1 MDFFTQQDKA
11 KRYTKVLLLYFV
23 IAVSLIVLSV
33 NAVIYYFFMFLE
45 LYPYTPADWFSDGV
59 VYYISLATCLLILSG
74 SVFRWLKLK
83 SGGHA
88 VAAMVGAKRIDL
100 HTSDDKQRQLINIV
114 EEMSI
119 ASGVPIPA
127 LYVLDNEAGI
137 NAFVAGYLP
146 TEAVMVVTAGAIN
159 NFSRNEMQGVVA
171 HEYSHI
177 LNGDM
182 QINIRL
188 MSMLAGILMISS
200 LGHLLMR
207 GGHRSY
213 RSKESSGLAVLG
225 FLFLLVGY
233 IGVFFGRLIK
243 AAVSRQREYLA
254 DAASVQFTRNPE
266 GISSALNRIRELS
279 AGSYMKSAYAED
291 MSHMCFAQA
300 FNMLVTNWMAT
311 HPPLMD
317 RIKRIDPSYVARI
330 KARELNKKLNE
341 KSNVSSNV
349 NTSGDNESISSLVS
363 ENVNNVSAPDPNM
376 GSVAN
381 SVMGFSSTVNP
392 IQISSSELLQTA
404 GRIDESHIEFA
415 VNIHNAFSS
424 ELMES
429 VHQVEAARI
438 ILLNMILVRMNL
450 DEGMQYLKNKISE
463 KELRVIQDFNEE
475 ITGLENFQRLP
486 LFEMLLPTLKQ
497 MEDSDKVLY
506 LNLCEEFIKSDKR
519 YTLFEFILFSV
530 LKKSL
535 SPDAGKDIKVKYHS
549 FKSVINDLQMIFSV
563 MAHSSQCSTDM
574 RNKSYEKAV
583 EGFVAVS
590 DRKKLKMLD
599 YKEITP
605 KKMTSAFMRLSQLS
619 PILKRSVLES
629 SADIAM
635 HDGQLK
641 YSEAELLRA
650 IADLLNCPLPPLLPQ
665 AVN

>member
-1 MDFFTQQDKA
+1 MRSNIKMDFFTQQEKA
-11 KRYTKVLLLYFV
+11 KRYTKVLLLYF
-23 IAVSLIVLSV
+23 IFAISLIIVSLNV
-33 NAVIYYFFMFLE
+33 VIYYFFMFLE
-45 LYPYTPADWFSDGV
+45 FYPYTPADWFSGGV
-59 VYYISLATCLLILSG
+59 VYYISGAAFLLILSG
-74 SVFRWLKLK
+74 SVFRWIKLK

-88 VAAMVGAKRIDL
+88 VAAMVGAKRLDL
-100 HTSDDKQRQLINIV
+100 HTSDDKQRQLINVV

-119 ASGVPIPA
+119 ASGVPVPG
-127 LYVLDNEAGI
+127 LYILESEVGI

-159 NFSRNEMQGVVA
+159 NFTRNEMQGVVA

-207 GGHRSY
+207 GERRSF

-225 FLFLLVGY
+225 FLLLLIGY

-266 GISSALNRIRELS
+266 GISSALNRIREVS
-279 AGSYMKSAYAED
+279 AGSYMKSAYAEE

-311 HPPLMD
+311 HPPLID

-330 KARELNKKLNE
+330 KARELNKKYNQ
-341 KSNVSSNV
+341 KPSQKNM
-349 NTSGDNESISSLVS
+349 GDNEVTTQPATASVS
-363 ENVNNVSAPDPNM
+363 NNPVL
-376 GSVAN
+376 GSVM
-381 SVMGFSSTVNP
+381 SFTETVSP
-392 IQISSSELLQTA
+392 EPISSSELLDTA
-404 GRIDESHIEFA
+404 GKIDESHIAFA
-415 VNIHNAFSS
+415 VKIHNAFSD
-424 ELMES
+424 ELMQS
-429 VHQVEAARI
+429 IHQIETARV

-450 DEGMQYLKNKISE
+450 DEGMQYLKSKISE
-463 KELRVIQDFNEE
+463 GELKVIYEFNDE
-475 ITGLENFQRLP
+475 ISGLENFQRLP

-497 MEDSDKVLY
+497 MNESDKMIY
-506 LNLCEEFIKSDKR
+506 LDLCEGFIKSDKR
-519 YTLFEFILFSV
+519 YTLFEFVLFSI
-530 LKKSL
+530 LKKNL
-535 SPDAGKDIKVKYHS
+535 SPDAGKDIKIKYHS
-549 FKSVINDLQMIFSV
+549 FKSVKKELQLIFSV
-563 MAHSSQCSTDM
+563 MAHSSQCSADV
-574 RNKSYEKAV
+574 RNESYGKV
-583 EGFVAVS
+583 VQSFFAVS
-590 DRKKLKMLD
+590 DRESLKLLD

-605 KKMTSAFMRLSQLS
+605 KKMTAAFQSLSQLS

-641 YSEAELLRA
+641 YAEAELLRA
-650 IADLLNCPLPPLLPQ
+650 IGDLLSCPLPPLLPR

>member
-1 MDFFTQQDKA
+1 MDFFTQQEKA

-23 IAVSLIVLSV
+23 IAVSLIVVSV
-33 NAVIYYFFMFLE
+33 NVVIYYFFMFLE
-45 LYPYTPADWFSDGV
+45 FYPYTPADWFSGGV
-59 VYYISLATCLLILSG
+59 VYYISAATCLLVLSG
-74 SVFRWLKLK
+74 SVFRWIKLK

-88 VAAMVGAKRIDL
+88 VAAMVGAKRLDL
-100 HTSDDKQRQLINIV
+100 HTSDDKQRQLINVV

-119 ASGVPIPA
+119 ASGVPVPG
-127 LYVLDNEAGI
+127 LYILENEVGI

-159 NFSRNEMQGVVA
+159 NFTRNEMQGVVA

-200 LGHLLMR
+200 FGHLLMR
-207 GGHRSY
+207 GNRRSF

-225 FLFLLVGY
+225 FLFLLIGY

-266 GISSALNRIRELS
+266 GISSALNRIREIS
-279 AGSYMKSAYAED
+279 AGSYMKSAYAEE
-291 MSHMCFAQA
+291 MSHMCFAQS

-330 KARELNKKLNE
+330 KARELNTKYKQKANQKNRVDNE
-341 KSNVSSNV
+341 VTAQPAAATVSNNPVMGAVMNFSEPV
-349 NTSGDNESISSLVS
+349 NPESISSHELVD
-363 ENVNNVSAPDPNM
+363 SA
-376 GSVAN
+376 GK
-381 SVMGFSSTVNP
+381 
-392 IQISSSELLQTA
+392 
-404 GRIDESHIEFA
+404 IDESHIAFA
-415 VNIHNAFSS
+415 VKIHNAFSD
-424 ELMES
+424 ELMNAI
-429 VHQVEAARI
+429 HQVEAARI
-438 ILLNMILVRMNL
+438 VLLNMILVRMNL
-450 DEGMQYLKNKISE
+450 NEGMQYLKTKISE
-463 KELRVIQDFNEE
+463 SELKIIEKFNDE
-475 ITGLENFQRLP
+475 IAKLEKFQRLP

-497 MEDSDKVLY
+497 MKESDKMIY
-506 LNLCEEFIKSDKR
+506 LKLCENFIKSDKR
-519 YTLFEFILFSV
+519 YTLFEFVLFSI
-530 LKKSL
+530 LTKNL
-535 SPDAGKDIKVKYHS
+535 SPNAGRDINIKYHS
-549 FKSVINDLQMIFSV
+549 FKSVRNELQLIFSV
-563 MAHSSQCSTDM
+563 MAHSSQCSEDE
-574 RNKSYEKAV
+574 RNKSYEKV
-583 EGFVAVS
+583 VQSFTAVS
-590 DRKKLKMLD
+590 DGESLKLLD

-605 KKMTSAFMRLSQLS
+605 KKMTAAFQRLSKLS
-619 PILKRSVLES
+619 PILKRSVIES

-641 YSEAELLRA
+641 YAEAELLRA
-650 IADLLNCPLPPLLPQ
+650 IADLLSCPLPPLLPQ